1 VVKLNRIY
9 TRTGDNGTTGLADG
23 TRLTKAA
30 ARVRA
35 MGSIEE
41 ANAALGVARLYADDL
56 TDKLLAQIQNDL
68 FDLGADLAVP
78 ESPNLDSKSA
88 GPKGYVPLRIKPDQ
102 TLWLEARID
111 AANERLAPLTSFIL
125 PAGTALSAHLHVA
138 RTITRRAESDL
149 VGLSAEDATL
159 NVEIL
164 KYVNRLSDLLF
175 QLARLAN
182 DEGRADVFWVP
193 QKSVD

>member
-9 TRTGDNGTTGLADG
+9 TRTGDKGTTGLADG

-30 ARVRA
+30 ARIRA

-56 TDKLLAQIQNDL
+56 MDKLLAQIQNDL

-78 ESPNLDSKSA
+78 ETPDS
-88 GPKGYVPLRIKPDQ
+88 GPKGYIPLRIRPEQ

-111 AANERLAPLTSFIL
+111 AANERLKPLTSFIL
-125 PAGTALSAHLHVA
+125 PAGTPLSAHLHVA

-149 VGLSAEDATL
+149 VALGAEDAAL
-159 NVEIL
+159 NAEIL
-164 KYVNRLSDLLF
+164 KYINRLSDLLF

-182 DEGRADVFWVP
+182 DEGRADVLWVP
-193 QKSVD
+193 QKPAV